1 MWRGRKIPPREK
13 KETSNK
19 FSASSSFSL
28 LCVFYSGD
36 KGKAPVGQKIIT
48 VVVVG
53 RWCGKRS
60 VGGFFLLLWLPQFR
74 FCRRCSSRRFFYCSR
89 DKMEIFVSCQKEESN
104 YAHEKEGNTGRLC
117 IYVDTHSHNDGREHS
132 CCRRCSFN
140 FFVSVK
146 HWQSMGNK
154 EREIDYLSW
163 RNGRGCGG
171 ICCSE
176 FWIPFQGTG
185 IRGLWVCIW
194 CISLSPS

>member
-60 VGGFFLLLWLPQFR
+60 VGGFSLLFWLPQFR

-104 YAHEKEGNTGRLC
+104 YAHEKEGNRVRLC
-117 IYVDTHSHNDGREHS
+117 IYVDTH
-132 CCRRCSFN
+132 CSLTQWWERTQLLSSVLFQ
-140 FFVSVK
+140 FFCLGKTWAVYGK
-146 HWQSMGNK
+146 QEMGDWLYELE
-154 EREIDYLSW
+154 ER
-163 RNGRGCGG
+163 
-171 ICCSE
+171 
-176 FWIPFQGTG
+176 
-185 IRGLWVCIW
+185 
-194 CISLSPS
+194 